1 MPNAGWPLPSA
12 QSPPSFPG
20 ILCHNERD
28 RKGANFHLPA
38 HAERNCAQLQEP
50 VSVSLIPT
58 LHIVLA
64 GDGEGEAEMEHCLQ
78 FKCLDLS
85 KNQ

>member
-1 MPNAGWPLPSA
+1 MQAGPFLLPRA
-12 QSPPSFPG
+12 LPPSQASSATMS
-20 ILCHNERD
+20 D
-28 RKGANFHLPA
+28 RKGTNFHLPA
-38 HAERNCAQLQEP
+38 HAERNRSRLQEP
-50 VSVSLIPT
+50 ASVSLIPA

-78 FKCLDLS
+78 FKCLDLR